1 MSWDKNDDAWGITIL
16 DRFNDTYFAAT
27 EQRNDIR
34 RTDIE
39 KIVKMALERSREDT
53 IKEARENILA
63 DLFQLRDAI
72 NKKSH
77 DVFKEDFIDF
87 VNSIDN
93 LK

>member
-53 IKEARENILA
+53 IKEARENIL
-63 DLFQLRDAI
+63 
-72 NKKSH
+72 
-77 DVFKEDFIDF
+77 VFSYFILDITYFCRYFAKYIDF
-87 VNSIDN
+87 WKIIC
-93 LK
+93 